1 MTQLKKLTFDELK
14 TEFEK
19 LVKSIENFVPMETDE
34 RVKRQGVQ
42 LEQGFSKKQKTIERG
57 KIKKQKARKGIH
69 VDKTAQDESE
79 EEREAFMKDKVT
91 SALSESE
98 TIIRRDGSDKIYMSF
113 GAILKDF
120 SRDDLTELYRLV
132 IKKDDANL
140 ELHFNRRLLL
150 ELATPE
156 QTATGKENSNP
167 LIADSLL
174 KTIRLTNA
182 PAIFMDLINWVCKP
196 YLNKFVIMCID
207 DIFIYSKPKEDHVVH
222 LKLIL
227 ELLKKD
233 KLYAKFSKCKFW
245 LQEVYFLGHVV
256 NDNDI
261 YDDPSKIEVVKN
273 WKAPKSPL
281 EIRSFLGLT
290 GYYRCFIANFS
301 KIAKPL
307 TSLTQK
313 NKKYEWGAEQ
323 EEAFQT
329 LKDNLCNALILT
341 LPDGPYDFV
350 VYYDASNQGFG
361 CYLCKEVRTKSIIYT
376 DYKSLQHIFD
386 QKELNMRQRRWIELF
401 SDYDCEI
408 RYHLG
413 KANVV
418 ADALS
423 RKEMVNPRRVLAMS
437 MTIQSAV
444 KDKIL
449 VAQNEASKVE
459 NAPA

>member
-1 MTQLKKLTFDELK
+1 
-14 TEFEK
+14 
-19 LVKSIENFVPMETDE
+19 
-34 RVKRQGVQ
+34 
-42 LEQGFSKKQKTIERG
+42 
-57 KIKKQKARKGIH
+57 
-69 VDKTAQDESE
+69 
-79 EEREAFMKDKVT
+79 
-91 SALSESE
+91 
-98 TIIRRDGSDKIYMSF
+98 
-113 GAILKDF
+113 
-120 SRDDLTELYRLV
+120 
-132 IKKDDANL
+132 
-140 ELHFNRRLLL
+140 
-150 ELATPE
+150 
-156 QTATGKENSNP
+156 
-167 LIADSLL
+167 
-174 KTIRLTNA
+174 LTNA

-290 GYYRCFIANFS
+290 GYYRCFIINFS
-301 KIAKPL
+301 KIDKPL

-323 EEAFQT
+323 EETFQT
-329 LKDNLCNALILT
+329 LKDNLCNAPILT
-341 LPDGPYDFV
+341 LPDGPDDFV

-361 CYLCKEVRTKSIIYT
+361 CYLCKE
-376 DYKSLQHIFD
+376 
-386 QKELNMRQRRWIELF
+386 LF

-418 ADALS
+418 VNALS
-423 RKEMVNPRRVLAMS
+423 RKEMVKPRRVRAMS

-449 VAQNEASKVE
+449 VAQNEASKVPLIGDIRTLIMDKAHASRYSIHPGADKMYH
-459 NAPA
+459 NLRDMYWWPGMKKDIATYVSKYLIAQKQRLNIKDLQVIVDRLTKSSHFLAIRKDYKMGRLARLYIDKIVARHDVLMSIISHQDG